1 MKKKAI
7 ELVKRIVRDTLMKRV
22 GNTHRFSRTSFIMFN
37 AWMLV
42 VYYVIYDLYAEG
54 FRFDVFMT
62 LVSVSLGVKLN
73 DALFDRIKKLKK

>member
-1 MKKKAI
+1 MKTKAI
-7 ELVKRIVRDTLMKRV
+7 ELLKKVIKDTLMKKV

-42 VYYVIYDLYAEG
+42 IYYVIYDLYTEG
-54 FRFDVFMT
+54 FRFDVFIT

-73 DALFDRIKKLKK
+73 DALFDMIKKVKK